1 MDFLRT
7 DLPQDHPQ
15 RARAILADHPEV
27 RTLFGRN
34 PWTTLI
40 VIGVVALQLAIA
52 FVLRDAWWL
61 WIVLAAYG
69 VGAFANHALFVC
81 NHEAAHNL
89 ILPKQWQNLALG
101 IVGDIPLAFP
111 SAVTFRRFHLV
122 HHAHM
127 GEYDVDGDIATR
139 AEARLV
145 GSSTW
150 RKAIW
155 VALLG
160 VSQGLRPVRTRGV
173 PARDRT
179 WVVVNVVVI
188 VAIDVA
194 IAVVVG
200 PWALVYLVLSTVFA
214 LGLHPVGGR
223 WIQEHF
229 VTRPG
234 QETYSYYGPL
244 NPVAL
249 NVGYHNEHHD
259 FAGIPW
265 NRLPQLTALA
275 PEQYEGLAS
284 YRSWSGLIARF
295 VGDPSLSLYSRITRP
310 ERPIRSA
317 TATTRV
323 AAVRTT
329 PPD

>member
-1 MDFLRT
+1 MDFIHT

-15 RARAILADHPEV
+15 RAREILTDHPEV
-27 RTLFGRN
+27 RRLFGRN
-34 PWTTLI
+34 PWTALI
-40 VIGVVALQLAIA
+40 VVGVAALQLAIA
-52 FVLRDAWWL
+52 FVLADAGWL
-61 WIVLAAYG
+61 WIVVVAYL

-89 ILPKQWQNLALG
+89 ILPKQWQNLVMGILG
-101 IVGDIPLAFP
+101 DVPLAFP

-127 GEYDVDGDIATR
+127 GEYDLDGDLATR
-139 AEARLV
+139 TEARWV
-145 GSSTW
+145 GNASW

-155 VALLG
+155 VLLLG
-160 VSQGLRPVRTRGV
+160 VSQGLRPLRCTGV
-173 PARDRT
+173 PARDRA
-179 WVVVNVVVI
+179 WAVANFVVI
-188 VAIDVA
+188 VAVDAAIVA
-194 IAVVVG
+194 FVG

-244 NPVAL
+244 NAVAL
-249 NVGYHNEHHD
+249 NVGHHNEHHD

-265 NRLPQLTALA
+265 NRLPQLTRLA
-275 PEQYEGLAS
+275 PEKYDSLDS
-284 YRSWSGLIARF
+284 YASWSGLLWRF
-295 VGDPSLSLYSRITRP
+295 VRDPSLSLYSRITRA
-310 ERPIRSA
+310 ERPMRPGDDAMAA
-317 TATTRV
+317 TRA
-323 AAVRTT
+323 
-329 PPD
+329 D

>member
-1 MDFLRT
+1 MDFIHT
-7 DLPQDHPQ
+7 AIPQAHPQ
-15 RARAILADHPEV
+15 RAQQILATHPEV
-27 RTLFGRN
+27 RELFGRN
-34 PWTTLI
+34 PWTTL
-40 VIGVVALQLAIA
+40 VVLGVVALQLAIA
-52 FVLRDAWWL
+52 FALHDVWWV
-61 WIVLAAYG
+61 WIVLAAYC

-81 NHEAAHNL
+81 NHESAHNL
-89 ILPKQWQNLALG
+89 ILPKQWQNLVLG

-127 GEYDVDGDIATR
+127 GEYALDGDIAAR
-139 AEARLV
+139 GEARVV
-145 GSSTW
+145 GSSSW
-150 RKAIW
+150 RKAVW

-160 VSQGLRPVRTRGV
+160 VSQALRPLRLKGVR
-173 PARDRT
+173 ARDRG
-179 WVVVNVVVI
+179 WAVANFVVI
-188 VAIDVA
+188 GAIDVA
-194 IAVVVG
+194 IVVLVG

-265 NRLPQLTALA
+265 NRLPRLTALA
-275 PEQYEGLAS
+275 PEQYDPLLS
-284 YRSWSGLIARF
+284 YRSWSGLLVRF
-295 VGDPSLSLYSRITRP
+295 VRDHSLTLYSRI
-310 ERPIRSA
+310 IR
-317 TATTRV
+317 
-323 AAVRTT
+323 
-329 PPD
+329 D

>member
-15 RARAILADHPEV
+15 RARTILADHPEV

-34 PWTTLI
+34 AWTTGI
-40 VIGVVALQLAIA
+40 VLSVVVLQLAIA
-52 FVLRDAWWL
+52 FLLRDAWWL

-69 VGAFANHALFVC
+69 VGAFASHALFVC

-89 ILPKQWQNLALG
+89 VLPKQWQNLALG
-101 IVGDIPLAFP
+101 IVGDVPLVFP

-127 GEYDVDGDIATR
+127 GEYDLDGDIATR
-139 AEARLV
+139 SEARVV

-150 RKAIW
+150 RKALW
-155 VALLG
+155 VLLLG
-160 VSQGLRPVRTRGV
+160 FSQGARPLHVTGV
-173 PARDRT
+173 AARDQA
-179 WVVVNVVVI
+179 WVVANFVVI
-188 VAIDVA
+188 IAVDVA
-194 IAVVVG
+194 IVVLLG
-200 PWALVYLVLSTVFA
+200 PWALAYLVLSTVFA

-244 NPVAL
+244 NALSL

-265 NRLPQLTALA
+265 MRLPRLTRLA
-275 PEQYEGLAS
+275 PEMYDSLAS
-284 YRSWSGLIARF
+284 YRSWSGILLRF
-295 VGDPSLSLYSRITRP
+295 IRDPALTLYSRITR
-310 ERPIRSA
+310 EVRPIRPDV
-317 TATTRV
+317 TRSSV
-323 AAVRTT
+323 T
-329 PPD
+329 PTD